1 MPFGRLRRGET
12 PASGKPQVKG
22 FAHPFTAPP
31 TTFYLICT
39 SLAKSMMMSGLVLI
53 FTGGASLN
61 TTANIDTMI
70 SYMYKQSVNNLN
82 YNKGYAAAI
91 IAFLMTF
98 VVMLISFRFEKK
110 GVHYS

>member
-1 MPFGRLRRGET
+1 MI
-12 PASGKPQVKG
+12 S
-22 FAHPFTAPP
+22 P

-53 FTGGASLN
+53 LFAILFFG
-61 TTANIDTMI
+61 IMP
-70 SYMYKQSVNNLN
+70 SVNNLN

>member
-1 MPFGRLRRGET
+1 MCIRDR
-12 PASGKPQVKG
+12 
-22 FAHPFTAPP
+22 
-31 TTFYLICT
+31 
-39 SLAKSMMMSGLVLI
+39 
-53 FTGGASLN
+53 
-61 TTANIDTMI
+61 
-70 SYMYKQSVNNLN
+70 N

>member
-1 MPFGRLRRGET
+1 MGSEMCIRD
-12 PASGKPQVKG
+12 S
-22 FAHPFTAPP
+22 
-31 TTFYLICT
+31 
-39 SLAKSMMMSGLVLI
+39 
-53 FTGGASLN
+53 
-61 TTANIDTMI
+61 IDTMI

-98 VVMLISFRFEKK
+98 MVMLISFRFEKK

>member
-1 MPFGRLRRGET
+1 
-12 PASGKPQVKG
+12 
-22 FAHPFTAPP
+22 
-31 TTFYLICT
+31 
-39 SLAKSMMMSGLVLI
+39 
-53 FTGGASLN
+53 
-61 TTANIDTMI
+61 MI